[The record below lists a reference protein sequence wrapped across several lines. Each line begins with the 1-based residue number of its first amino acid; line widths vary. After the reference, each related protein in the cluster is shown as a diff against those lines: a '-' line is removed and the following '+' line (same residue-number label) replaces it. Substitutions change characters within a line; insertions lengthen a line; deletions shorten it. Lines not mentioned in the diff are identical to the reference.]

1 MWFLLVDYSQYFEAS
16 TVKIATQARYLHLT
30 SWRTFCTPHGVQR
43 ELQCRFRW
51 NGMQNHHRIH
61 IPKSPPG
68 QKLPPLGILIKLNW
82 LFRWDVAQRML
93 GVPKWN
99 PIPGEVQGFPVS
111 ASSQRWRWTHYFS
124 FKVTSVPSVPTAQ
137 VEVSRRRL
145 SSLVQGE
152 NKPKGSQ
159 TQERNKQSALECYKM
174 HILGQLIIVVHLKGF
189 RTQAA

>member
-124 FKVTSVPSVPTAQ
+124 FKVT
-137 VEVSRRRL
+137 VSPLCQQHRL
-145 SSLVQGE
+145 KCQGE
-152 NKPKGSQ
+152 DSVLWSKVRISQRAPKHKRETS
-159 TQERNKQSALECYKM
+159 R
-174 HILGQLIIVVHLKGF
+174 VH
-189 RTQAA
+189 